1 MYCIRCGNQLKDG
14 TKYCI
19 FCGAPT
25 ADVKKQTSGLTEENT
40 VSIPV
45 DFFSS
50 RMAQEGEDDFT
61 IAIPDHFAQTDAVP
75 LAEQPDDIEDIDFTR
90 MVAKEDIRK
99 AIEEQMQEDMA
110 VPDEVEDE
118 DFTRMVA
125 KEEIREAMEE
135 QNRARDIEDTCAAE
149 EDVCETMEEQNRAG
163 DMEDTCIV
171 EDIHEMTQEQEGGAD
186 NQDDTRVVPKETV
199 DAAKQEQE
207 ETPPVDV
214 SEIPDIAIPA
224 DFIADGSAA
233 DDETQRSDVDEEQQD
248 APEQLISRRGMLFVV
263 GVVVLLFAIAVGAC
277 IAVLRGDTAPA
288 TDTGSGSAEVGF
300 WSASDG
306 E

>member
-125 KEEIREAMEE
+125 KEEIREA
-135 QNRARDIEDTCAAE
+135 
-149 EDVCETMEEQNRAG
+149 MEEQNRAG

>member
-135 QNRARDIEDTCAAE
+135 QNRA
-149 EDVCETMEEQNRAG
+149 G

-171 EDIHEMTQEQEGGAD
+171 EDIHEMSQEQEGGAG